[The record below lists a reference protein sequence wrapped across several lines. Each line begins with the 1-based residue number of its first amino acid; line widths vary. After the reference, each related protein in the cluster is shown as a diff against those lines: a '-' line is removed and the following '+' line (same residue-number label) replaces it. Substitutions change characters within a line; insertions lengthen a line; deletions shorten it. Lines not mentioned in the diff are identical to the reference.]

1 MHATIAL
8 SIVRVKGA
16 YSFIINADVKNSRK
30 ENSQMHNLHTRDPTF
45 DVVNS
50 HSDHLQQAMYLQQV
64 LQDISPSLKKP
75 GQRKLS
81 LVEEIHTTVNYFFM
95 CL

>member
-1 MHATIAL
+1 
-8 SIVRVKGA
+8 
-16 YSFIINADVKNSRK
+16 
-30 ENSQMHNLHTRDPTF
+30 MHNLHTRDPTF

-50 HSDHLQQAMYLQQV
+50 RSDHLQQAMYLQQV